1 MNTKLI
7 ENKILYKLFLSIIKF
22 TPIIITIVHTV
33 ALILHYVGIPS
44 TLLSCFGGISILFLI
59 ILYIISYVFKFCYLY
74 RVPLWY
80 VTVIVLVNVIQLLG
94 VGITTINLYRIYTI
108 IFGFFLIVFIIYMYK
123 NRKNPKIDHIKQLCD
138 KYIDCSC

>member
-1 MNTKLI
+1 MNTELI
-7 ENKILYKLFLSIIKF
+7 ENKTLYKLFLSIIKF
-22 TPIIITIVHTV
+22 TPIIITIIHVV

-59 ILYIISYVFKFCYLY
+59 ILYLISYIFKFCYLY

-80 VTVIVLVNVIQLLG
+80 ITGIVLVNIIQLLG

-123 NRKNPKIDHIKQLCD
+123 NRKNPKVDYIKQLCEN
-138 KYIDCSC
+138 YVDCSC